1 MYTQLN
7 ELFGC
12 QSDFSE
18 FVIKPH
24 QIKLFL
30 TISRPSAIYIQI
42 FIPSLHQNFVRQ
54 YVTLVKINGPQN
66 KPKGRAVDMKS
77 SVIWQKGE
85 SQNGSNKNTKHAKFS
100 EKRTFFTP
108 WYAHVRIRYFLLIW
122 QKGESQNGGNKN
134 TQEYKACQIFRK
146 INVFYPLI
154 RTKHLI
160 LPSLSQVKPKYFW

>member
-7 ELFGC
+7 EPFGC

-30 TISRPSAIYIQI
+30 TISRPSAIYTQI
-42 FIPSLHQNFVRQ
+42 FIPSLHQNFIRQ
-54 YVTLVKINGPQN
+54 YVTLVKINGSQN
-66 KPKGRAVDMKS
+66 KPKGRTVDMKS
-77 SVIWQKGE
+77 SVIWQKG
-85 SQNGSNKNTKHAKFS
+85 KF
-100 EKRTFFTP
+100 
-108 WYAHVRIRYFLLIW
+108 
-122 QKGESQNGGNKN
+122 QNGGNKN